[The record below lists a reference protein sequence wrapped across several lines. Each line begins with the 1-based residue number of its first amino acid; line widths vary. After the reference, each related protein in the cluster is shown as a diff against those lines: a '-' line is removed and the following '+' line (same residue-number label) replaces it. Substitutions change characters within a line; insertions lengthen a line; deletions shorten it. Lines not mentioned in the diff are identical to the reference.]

1 MMFDA
6 IIRGT
11 LGNFG
16 SAILDF
22 YIDYA
27 LWINSVL
34 LFYALFLMVA
44 KRGYTRIKE
53 VIKHELIAHYG
64 EGISGKNER
73 NFIKAVERFQFDWQA
88 LAKETKS
95 PILSPEKALYF
106 RSKSPAFLKKHFT
119 PEKIYALFREDR
131 EQPGS

>member
-1 MMFDA
+1 MFDA

-11 LGNFG
+11 LGSFG

-22 YIDYA
+22 YIEYA

-34 LFYALFLMVA
+34 LFYALFLVVA

-73 NFIKAVERFQFDWQA
+73 NFIKAVERFQFDWQS
-88 LAKETKS
+88 LAKATKT
-95 PILSPEKALYF
+95 PILSTEKALYF
-106 RSKSPAFLKKHFT
+106 QFKSPAFLKKHFT
-119 PEKIYALFREDR
+119 PEKIYALFSEDR
-131 EQPGS
+131 EE

>member
-1 MMFDA
+1 MFDA

-34 LFYALFLMVA
+34 LFYALILMVA

-64 EGISGKNER
+64 EGIAGKNER
-73 NFIKAVERFQFDWQA
+73 NFIKAVGRFRFDWQA
-88 LAKETKS
+88 IAKETKI
-95 PILSPEKALYF
+95 PILSTEKALYF
-106 RSKSPAFLKKHFT
+106 RLKSPVFLKKHFT
-119 PEKIYALFREDR
+119 AEKIYALFNEER

>member
-1 MMFDA
+1 MFDA

-34 LFYALFLMVA
+34 LFYALILLLA

-53 VIKHELIAHYG
+53 AIKNALIHHYG
-64 EGISGKNER
+64 EAISGKNER
-73 NFIKAVERFQFDWQA
+73 NFIKAVERFEFDWRL
-88 LAKETKS
+88 LAKEAKM

-106 RSKSPAFLKKHFT
+106 RVKSPAFLEKHFT
-119 PEKIYALFREDR
+119 PEKIYTLFSEEG
-131 EQPGS
+131 EQPGR